1 METARHKTATRSVSP
16 QPKPAAAPQIQRRAT
31 SGAAKVQCQS
41 AMKVSS
47 PHDPAEKEADRTA
60 QKIMRMAVPESS
72 ISYVRTEKGGVF
84 RQVKPE
90 EREKDK
96 KIQRSL
102 QSPYIQRF
110 ANTGIFTQRNL
121 DDRIQRKAEGQPNV
135 ASNVAAEIQA
145 STATGAPLP
154 LTVRRFMEPR
164 FQANFSPV
172 KIHTGDR
179 SAKLNRQL
187 NAQAFTV
194 GNQIF
199 FGKDKFKPDSQE
211 GKELI
216 AHELTHTIQQGAAI
230 QRREAVSVTPVSVT
244 QQAPVQVQRLGLSD
258 ALDYF
263 ADKANLIP
271 GFRMF
276 TIILGVNPIN
286 MSRVERSAANI
297 LRAIVEFLP
306 GGGLITQALDNYGVF
321 DRVGAWIEQQIQ
333 SLGMTGAVIRQAI
346 DQFLDSLSWTDIF
359 DLGGVWNRAK
369 RIFTD
374 PIDRIISFG
383 RNLVTGIIRF
393 VKEAILRP
401 LARLA
406 EGTRGYDLL
415 KAVLGQD
422 PITGDPVPRNADTLI
437 GGFMKL
443 IGQEEVWNNL
453 KRANAVARAWAWFQ
467 GALAGLLGF
476 VRQIPTLFIQAL
488 QSLEIADIVLLPR
501 AFVRVGTV
509 FANFVGQF
517 ISWAGQQV
525 MSLLQII
532 FEVVAP
538 GAMPYIR
545 QAAGAFRSIIQNP
558 IGFVGNLVRAG
569 IQGFRQFAT
578 NFLTHLRGSLIGWLT
593 GAMSG
598 ANIYIPQA
606 FTLREIIKFV
616 LSVLG
621 LTWQN
626 IRQKL
631 VRVIGEPAVQ
641 ALETGFDIV
650 MTLVTQGPAAA
661 WEKIQESL
669 SNLRDMVMEQIMTFV
684 RDRVVQAAITRL
696 ITSLNPAGAFI
707 QAIIATYNT
716 IMFFVERL
724 RQIAQVAM
732 AFIDSVSAI
741 ASGVLTAAANRVE
754 TTMAGLLTLVISFL
768 ARIAGLGRVS
778 DAVTNI
784 INRVRAPIDRALDRV
799 VDWIVTQA
807 RRLGSFFRGR
817 DARSPEEKQ
826 RDLDRA
832 VRELRPQIQRLLA
845 RGIMRPLLSARLAI
859 WRRQYR
865 LTTLTVEGSNI
876 VATINPQA
884 NLYSVEEVQVGQML
898 EPILLEVEQQY
909 LAETTAPGTASAANL
924 AQARTD
930 VQAGRPVQQRLSANE
945 LIQLQREIVAGQV
958 PVPPLGENRRGT
970 RTTDL
975 TSEAIQGTRVQMRD
989 RGSTVPGQIQ
999 GGQGLFVTR
1008 AGTYAFW
1015 EEGYVVGKDATRG
1028 GRTVNVQ
1035 MGNITESGTSA
1046 RPELQAQVRD
1056 VVFLRDVVEPGRI
1069 PTLMAANR
1077 VARGLVDASSASE
1090 LEMTVG
1096 RMAGAFTGNS
1106 AAAAMRDFYGR
1117 TPVGPDRTAL
1127 PSSAL
1132 DEATRVRQ
1140 GSVGRIF
1147 IALREALR
1155 GSGSRTLRE
1164 RGGRPLVNLATA
1176 FRAWMRANLPRPGSR
1191 PRTEGERERLANNL
1205 RQRLIEFLRSQ
1216 EQQ

>member
-1 METARHKTATRSVSP
+1 METARHKTATRSASP
-16 QPKPAAAPQIQRRAT
+16 APKPAAAPRIQRKVVAT
-31 SGAAKVQCQS
+31 AGKVQGQVQCQS

-47 PHDPAEKEADRTA
+47 PQDSAEKEADRTA

-72 ISYVRTEKGGVF
+72 ISYVRTEKGSVF

-90 EREKDK
+90 EKEKDK
-96 KIQRSL
+96 KIQRQLQSSSLRSPSL

-110 ANTGIFTQRNL
+110 ANTGIFTQRNRE
-121 DDRIQRKAEGQPNV
+121 DSIHRKAEGQPNV

-164 FQANFSPV
+164 FQANFSQV

-333 SLGMTGAVIRQAI
+333 SLGMTGSVIRQAI

-369 RIFTD
+369 RIFTE

-453 KRANAVARAWAWFQ
+453 KQANAVARAWAWFQ
-467 GALAGLLGF
+467 GSLAGLLGF

-509 FANFVGQF
+509 FANFVGRF

-538 GAMPYIR
+538 GVMPYIR
-545 QAAGAFRSIIQNP
+545 RAAGAFRSIIQNP
-558 IGFVGNLVRAG
+558 IGFVRNLVRAG
-569 IQGFRQFAT
+569 ILGFRQFAR
-578 NFLTHLRGSLIGWLT
+578 NFLTHLRTSLIGWLT
-593 GAMSG
+593 GTMSG

-741 ASGVLTAAANRVE
+741 ASGVLAAAANRVE

-807 RRLGSFFRGR
+807 RRLGRLIMGGR
-817 DARSPEEKQ
+817 TARPDTRTPAQKQ
-826 RDLDRA
+826 QALMQA
-832 VRELRPQIQRLLA
+832 VRE
-845 RGIMRPLLSARLAI
+845 
-859 WRRQYR
+859 
-865 LTTLTVEGSNI
+865 
-876 VATINPQA
+876 
-884 NLYSVEEVQVGQML
+884 
-898 EPILLEVEQQY
+898 
-909 LAETTAPGTASAANL
+909 
-924 AQARTD
+924 AQALD
-930 VQAGRPVQQRLSANE
+930 PGMGRRALTAALQQIKTRH
-945 LIQLQREIVAGQV
+945 QL
-958 PVPPLGENRRGT
+958 
-970 RTTDL
+970 TDL
-975 TSEAIQGTRVQMRD
+975 
-989 RGSTVPGQIQ
+989 
-999 GGQGLFVTR
+999 
-1008 AGTYAFW
+1008 
-1015 EEGYVVGKDATRG
+1015 
-1028 GRTVNVQ
+1028 
-1035 MGNITESGTSA
+1035 SA
-1046 RPELQAQVRD
+1046 RPERNILRVHAAINPEY
-1056 VVFLRDVVEPGRI
+1056 VF
-1069 PTLMAANR
+1069 
-1077 VARGLVDASSASE
+1077 E
-1090 LEMTVG
+1090 L
-1096 RMAGAFTGNS
+1096 
-1106 AAAAMRDFYGR
+1106 
-1117 TPVGPDRTAL
+1117 PDL
-1127 PSSAL
+1127 EGL
-1132 DEATRVRQ
+1132 DEAMIRALDAAKVRIDALPAARDTTAAEGIVTQEIRTAAPTARLQFVRTRGTDILQ
-1140 GSVGRIF
+1140 GADIILLTPRRRSLGMIVSVYSSVYRVIGQRGSQRLFHNQINQLEYVLSSTGSRVQRYVGRNINTAEQR
-1147 IALREALR
+1147 ILDN
-1155 GSGSRTLRE
+1155 SRFSTPEGETITYRDL
-1164 RGGRPLVNLATA
+1164 P
-1176 FRAWMRANLPRPGSR
+1176 PRPGR
-1191 PRTEGERERLANNL
+1191 GRNANKPRVTDPRQHVVNASLPSVFSSTTTLPSPETLTNPRDTGEEFNKSGTIRIDLFRIDPSKIIDLTSPAELNRWGFFSGTIDPRAASDAA
-1205 RQRLIEFLRSQ
+1205 RTKEVLIRGGIPGNAIVEYTPNG
-1216 EQQ
+1216 

>member
-1 METARHKTATRSVSP
+1 METARHKTATRSASP
-16 QPKPAAAPQIQRRAT
+16 QPKPAAAPRIQRKVVAT
-31 SGAAKVQCQS
+31 AAKVQCQS

-72 ISYVRTEKGGVF
+72 ISYVRTEKGSVF

-90 EREKDK
+90 EKEKDK

-164 FQANFSPV
+164 FQANFSQV

-199 FGKDKFKPDSQE
+199 FGKDKFKPDIQE

-369 RIFTD
+369 RIFTE

-545 QAAGAFRSIIQNP
+545 RAAGAFRSIIQNP

-799 VDWIVTQA
+799 VDWIVAQA
-807 RRLGSFFRGR
+807 RRLGRLVVSAVSGGPDRR
-817 DARSPEEKQ
+817 TPAEKAADLHAAVTEVRRIDPARRS
-826 RDLDRA
+826 R
-832 VRELRPQIQRLLA
+832 VLLVP
-845 RGIMRPLLSARLAI
+845 MLLLI
-859 WRRQYR
+859 KRRYR
-865 LTTLTVEGSNI
+865 LTTLSVTREAGTTITILAAVNPEMMFDLPGRREPGAERWIADRLLQASRTQLRLLRREDTIDQVRVILDTAFRSITGIPTGSR
-876 VATINPQA
+876 
-884 NLYSVEEVQVGQML
+884 
-898 EPILLEVEQQY
+898 LEVLGSGGRGEVRVH
-909 LAETTAPGTASAANL
+909 LAE
-924 AQARTD
+924 
-930 VQAGRPVQQRLSANE
+930 
-945 LIQLQREIVAGQV
+945 
-958 PVPPLGENRRGT
+958 VPPRVVLVGRIIPPNEGFVDIANPDPRGRANVARHIRTRMIVVKDARGAYLGPRVIRDLNETDARRLRRG
-970 RTTDL
+970 
-975 TSEAIQGTRVQMRD
+975 QGIEPV
-989 RGSTVPGQIQ
+989 SPG
-999 GGQGLFVTR
+999 
-1008 AGTYAFW
+1008 
-1015 EEGYVVGKDATRG
+1015 
-1028 GRTVNVQ
+1028 
-1035 MGNITESGTSA
+1035 
-1046 RPELQAQVRD
+1046 
-1056 VVFLRDVVEPGRI
+1056 
-1069 PTLMAANR
+1069 
-1077 VARGLVDASSASE
+1077 SSASL
-1090 LEMTVG
+1090 LEHVEGADSSYTSTSRVPRTEHMRSGTRDRRTGEYRRFFSPTSG
-1096 RMAGAFTGNS
+1096 RVEINLFRISSSNIFDLSTRVSQQHWGIFAES
-1106 AAAAMRDFYGR
+1106 APPVQEQAMRD
-1117 TPVGPDRTAL
+1117 
-1127 PSSAL
+1127 
-1132 DEATRVRQ
+1132 
-1140 GSVGRIF
+1140 
-1147 IALREALR
+1147 
-1155 GSGSRTLRE
+1155 TLRTME
-1164 RGGRPLVNLATA
+1164 VLIRGDIPFDAVRFLDAPTRP
-1176 FRAWMRANLPRPGSR
+1176 PRDDPY
-1191 PRTEGERERLANNL
+1191 
-1205 RQRLIEFLRSQ
+1205 
-1216 EQQ
+1216 